1 VRRLDGRGTRF
12 VYLGAMKLR
21 AYSTLLATVLILPAI
36 FSCDKA
42 TPVAPDGAIISIS
55 ASPTQIPLDGT
66 AVITVI
72 GRKPDGQPLNPGT
85 EIRFNVGATS
95 GSGGGGGGGT
105 GGGGAGGSGG
115 SGGSTTGSATATGPS
130 IDPSIA
136 EIRNGV
142 ATAVFRG
149 GSSPGAVSVTA
160 STGGTISVT
169 TSIQVGATTG
179 SKPTL
184 IVSVNPSSIQVGEQA
199 VITVIARNPDGTRVG
214 AGERV
219 SLTTTLGSVSPAN
232 PTTDSN
238 GTATATLR
246 SGNKAGT
253 ATISALLG
261 TSDATTTTLSIL
273 DVAQDII
280 VSANPSSITPT
291 PEGTDVSLVA
301 QVVNA
306 QSQPVSSVSVIFSAT
321 RGSFTKTSNI
331 VLTDT
336 NGVARATL
344 TVKTSDVGPTDA
356 AITVTI
362 STAGPGGNSISKN
375 LTIELN

>member
-1 VRRLDGRGTRF
+1 
-12 VYLGAMKLR
+12 MKLR
-21 AYSTLLATVLILPAI
+21 AYSTLLSVFLILPAI
-36 FSCDKA
+36 VSCDKA
-42 TPVAPDGAIISIS
+42 TPVAPDGAIISIT
-55 ASPTQIPLDGT
+55 ASPSQIPLDGT
-66 AVITVI
+66 SLITVI

-95 GSGGGGGGGT
+95 GSGGGGGT
-105 GGGGAGGSGG
+105 GGGGTGGSGG
-115 SGGSTTGSATATGPS
+115 SGGSTTGSATTAGPS
-130 IDPSIA
+130 IEPSIT

-149 GSSPGAVSVTA
+149 GTTPGSVSVTA
-160 STGGTISVT
+160 STGGSISVT
-169 TSIQVGATTG
+169 TAIQVGATSG

-199 VITVIARNPDGTRVG
+199 VVTVIARNPDGTRVG
-214 AGERV
+214 SGERV
-219 SLTTTLGSVSPAN
+219 SLTTTLGSLSPAN

-253 ATISALLG
+253 ATISAILG
-261 TSDATTTTLSIL
+261 TSDATTATVSIL

-280 VSANPSSITPT
+280 ASANPSAITPT

-331 VLTDT
+331 ILTDT

-344 TVKTSDVGPTDA
+344 TVKTSDVQPNDTA
-356 AITVTI
+356 VIVTI
-362 STAGPGGNSISKN
+362 STAGPGGNSISKQ
-375 LTIELN
+375 LTIDLN